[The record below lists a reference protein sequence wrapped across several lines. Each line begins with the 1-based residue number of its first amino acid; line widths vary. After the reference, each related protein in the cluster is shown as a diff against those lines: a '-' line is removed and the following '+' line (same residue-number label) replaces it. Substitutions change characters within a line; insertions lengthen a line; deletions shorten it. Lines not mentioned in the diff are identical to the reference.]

1 MRVTWLLVILGV
13 LGLLAAIAA
22 AILLVAVRGFTQVR
36 QAVPAGESREVT
48 VLVAARD
55 LPAAHMLDSES
66 FDEKKVK
73 ASEAPRGSYSEAS
86 ALLGRVLAVPVVEGQ
101 ALTDRVM
108 VREGTGAHLAGMLP
122 AGMRAVTV
130 TLSDYEGLGDL
141 IYPGCVVDVL
151 ASFTLDARDA
161 VGEALSTTL
170 LENVQVLAVED
181 QTVASGD
188 PSQGEEGMPQAPKV
202 RRADRRFMV
211 SLMVTPEQAESLQ
224 LAMQYGTVA
233 LTMRNPEDR
242 LATDGEATLLAE
254 GQLAAFAKA
263 MAAAVERDEQIRR
276 LEEQVAEAEAA
287 AAAAAEAARAQAEAE
302 VVEETEKPRQVEIIR
317 GVEAQMQALSGG
329 SAKGRE
335 GT

>member
-13 LGLLAAIAA
+13 LGLLAAFAA
-22 AILLVAVRGFTQVR
+22 AILLIAVRGFTQVR
-36 QAVPAGESREVT
+36 QAVPTGEARETT
-48 VLVAARD
+48 VLVAASD
-55 LPAAHMLDSES
+55 LPAAHMLDSGNIA
-66 FDEKKVK
+66 EKKMK
-73 ASEAPRGSYSEAS
+73 PSSAPRGSYSEVS

-101 ALTDRVM
+101 ALTDRLL

-130 TLSDYEGLGDL
+130 TLSEYEGLGDL
-141 IYPGCVVDVL
+141 IYPGCLVDVL
-151 ASFTLDARDA
+151 ASFKLDSREA

-181 QTVASGD
+181 QTVGSGGQSETD
-188 PSQGEEGMPQAPKV
+188 EAVAQGPKV
-202 RRADRRFMV
+202 RRADRRLMV

-224 LAMQYGTVA
+224 LALQYGTVS

-242 LATDGEATLLAE
+242 LATDGEPTLLQE

-263 MAAAVERDEQIRR
+263 MAAVVERDEELKR
-276 LEEQVAEAEAA
+276 LKER
-287 AAAAAEAARAQAEAE
+287 AAAAEAAAEAAKAE
-302 VVEETEKPRQVEIIR
+302 AGAKAEGDKVEEQKPRQVEIIR
-317 GVEAQMQALSGG
+317 GVEAEMQPLGG
-329 SAKGRE
+329 MAKGRE